1 MVGLALVC
9 SGCGLGPTSPTSASA
24 TSEGSLTP
32 SGPNDVDAELPDP
45 LAYPSDDTASR
56 AAAVVAAEATM
67 AAFLRVDLDSDS
79 WLSGLSEHLSPAA
92 RAAYVGTDPLE
103 VPARA
108 ITGPAVYEPST
119 SAYLATVVVST
130 DVGDY
135 RLLLSREGQG
145 APWLTE
151 TLTPPDNLP

>member
-1 MVGLALVC
+1 MPPV
-9 SGCGLGPTSPTSASA
+9 TASA
-24 TSEGSLTP
+24 TSESSASP
-32 SGPNDVDAELPDP
+32 SGPNDVDADLPDP

-56 AAAVVAAEATM
+56 AAAVTAAEATM
-67 AAFLRVDLDSDS
+67 AAFLRVDLDADT
-79 WLSGLSEHLSPAA
+79 WLTGLSEHLSPTA
-92 RAAYVGTDPLE
+92 RAAYVGTNPLE
-103 VPARA
+103 VPARTL
-108 ITGPAVYEPST
+108 TGPAVYEPST
-119 SAYLATVVVST
+119 SAYLATVVIPT

>member
-1 MVGLALVC
+1 
-9 SGCGLGPTSPTSASA
+9 
-24 TSEGSLTP
+24 
-32 SGPNDVDAELPDP
+32 
-45 LAYPSDDTASR
+45 
-56 AAAVVAAEATM
+56 M
-67 AAFLRVDLDSDS
+67 AAFLRVDLDADS
-79 WLSGLSEHLSPAA
+79 WLTGLSEHLSPTA

-103 VPARA
+103 VPARTL
-108 ITGPAVYEPST
+108 TGPAVYEPST
-119 SAYLATVVVST
+119 SAYLATVVIPT